1 MFIVR
6 CGNKKEWKSPL
17 KTFGRNEWTL
27 NYQQKSL
34 NLLRSYLGENKK
46 KKSGFPLILLGRNE
60 WTLNYQL
67 KSP

>member
-1 MFIVR
+1 MLIVR

-34 NLLRSYLGENKK
+34 NLLRSYLDEDNKK
-46 KKSGFPLILLGRNE
+46 EWQCHSFYLVGMSGL
-60 WTLNYQL
+60 
-67 KSP
+67 